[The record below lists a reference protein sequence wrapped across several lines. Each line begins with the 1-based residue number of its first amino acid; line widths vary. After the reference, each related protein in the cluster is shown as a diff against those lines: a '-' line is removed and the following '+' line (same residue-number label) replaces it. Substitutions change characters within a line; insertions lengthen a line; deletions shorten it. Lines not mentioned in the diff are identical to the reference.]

1 VTNGHG
7 EASIAARIAAD
18 VRALAPLATEHLALV
33 GERFAEAGFPDV
45 GPQRA
50 MPSGG
55 LVAMGNLRAFGR
67 DVRAG
72 WLGLFARQL
81 RFLGSVRRRYAAVV
95 AVGFAWI
102 AVPEHSDTRWPV
114 AYPKTP
120 DGARNDVLDLSWAL
134 RRQRGGIRER
144 AVGRIRGLAIE
155 RLAHR
160 GLSLTNPSDRAA
172 IENLIGPRP
181 YAVLTSTSGRPPQL
195 RTVEAC
201 LDALERIAE

>member
-1 VTNGHG
+1 VGCGGVGVKGDGRVKGGGGVKGGTVG
-7 EASIAARIAAD
+7 ALLQPSRRARAILLVLAAI
-18 VRALAPLATEHLALV
+18 V
-33 GERFAEAGFPDV
+33 AGFVCWFIGMDPAHAV
-45 GPQRA
+45 
-50 MPSGG
+50 
-55 LVAMGNLRAFGR
+55 V
-67 DVRAG
+67 VT
-72 WLGLFARQL
+72 
-81 RFLGSVRRRYAAVV
+81 AAVV

-144 AVGRIRGLAIE
+144 AVGRIRGLAVE

-160 GLSLTNPSDRAA
+160 GLSLNNPNDRAA

-201 LDALERIAE
+201 LDALERITE